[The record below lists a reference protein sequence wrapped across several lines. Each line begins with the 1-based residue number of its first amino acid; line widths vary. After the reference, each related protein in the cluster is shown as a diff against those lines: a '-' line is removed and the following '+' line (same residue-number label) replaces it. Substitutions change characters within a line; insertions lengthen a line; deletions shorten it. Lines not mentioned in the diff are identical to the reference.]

1 MTTESN
7 KHIPSGDRPS
17 GNMRGTRSP
26 AIGRR
31 GMIATSQ
38 ALASAA
44 GLQVLQA
51 GGNAIDAAVTAAA
64 VLAVIEP
71 SMNGIGGDLLALV
84 YDAKTKKVY
93 GLDST
98 GRSAHA
104 ATPAEYAKRG
114 VTDMPTRGPLVVD
127 VPGVVEGWDQ
137 LLKRFG
143 TISLADAL
151 APAIAFARD
160 GFPVAELMANEWL
173 ANQDTLAADP
183 ATAATFLPNGVAP
196 KMGEIFANPR
206 LARSLA
212 IIAKEGRDAFYSG
225 SIARAIV
232 ADMQLRSG
240 LLDLRDFADH
250 KADWVEPISTS
261 YRGYDVLEMP
271 PSTQGFVALEM
282 LNILEGFDIASLGH
296 NSADY
301 LHVISEAKRIA
312 FADRG
317 AFLADRDHM
326 PKGSLQRLISKDYAA
341 SRRRDIHMN
350 RAAAKYSPDFAGVD
364 HGDTIYM
371 TAADGQGNVISFI
384 QSLFNSFGAGF
395 VAGDTG
401 ITMHNRGSGFTL
413 QPGHPNEIG
422 PHKRPL
428 HTLVPAMLA
437 KNGRP

>member
-1 MTTESN
+1 MPPRRQQ
-7 KHIPSGDRPS
+7 IQPGDRPS
-17 GNMRGTRSP
+17 GNIRGTRSP
-26 AIGRR
+26 AVGRR

-38 ALASAA
+38 TLASAA
-44 GLQVLQA
+44 GLKVLQD

-114 VTDMPTRGPLVVD
+114 LTRDARPRPARPSTCPASSKAGTSCSRDSARSTSPARSRRRSRSRATD
-127 VPGVVEGWDQ
+127 
-137 LLKRFG
+137 
-143 TISLADAL
+143 
-151 APAIAFARD
+151 
-160 GFPVAELMANEWL
+160 FPVAELMANEW
-173 ANQDTLAADP
+173 QDNASTLAADAAHGGDVP
-183 ATAATFLPNGVAP
+183 AATAS
-196 KMGEIFANPR
+196 R
-206 LARSLA
+206 RSSARSSPTRAWRASLES
-212 IIAKEGRDAFYSG
+212 IAKEGRDAFYKG

-232 ADMQLRSG
+232 ADMKARDG
-240 LLDLRDFADH
+240 LLELRDFADH

-282 LNILEGFDIASLGH
+282 LNIMEGFDIKALGH

-301 LHVISEAKRIA
+301 LHVVSEAKRIA

-326 PKGSLQRLISKDYAA
+326 PKGVLQTPALEGL
-341 SRRRDIHMN
+341 RRDTPQGDQHGEGH
-350 RAAAKYSPDFAGVD
+350 AALRGVASAGSA
-364 HGDTIYM
+364 G
-371 TAADGQGNVISFI
+371 GRFLRPSISATR
-384 QSLFNSFGAGF
+384 S
-395 VAGDTG
+395 T
-401 ITMHNRGSGFTL
+401 
-413 QPGHPNEIG
+413 
-422 PHKRPL
+422 
-428 HTLVPAMLA
+428 
-437 KNGRP
+437 